1 MSHFFPIKNCTH
13 LYPFPFFIQ
22 IVPNLSPV
30 LNQNYAQLYPF
41 LWNQNCA
48 QINPFFADIVSNLFQ
63 FFFYQNGP
71 KLCHIYKNYV

>member
-1 MSHFFPIKNCTH
+1 MCPTFSLLKIAPTCTPPP
-13 LYPFPFFIQ
+13 LLIQ

-63 FFFYQNGP
+63 FFFIKMAP
-71 KLCHIYKNYV
+71 NYAI